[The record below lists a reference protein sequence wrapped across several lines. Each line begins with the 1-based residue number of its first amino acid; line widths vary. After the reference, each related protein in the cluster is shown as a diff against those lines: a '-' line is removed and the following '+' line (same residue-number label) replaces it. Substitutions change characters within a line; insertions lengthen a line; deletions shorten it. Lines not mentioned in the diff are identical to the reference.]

1 LENIFHEMKSSF
13 ASIADL
19 ALALVVTGAAS
30 QGTAQVGTGETVIQK
45 ATAQFE
51 SSTLKTTSLRQGLFM
66 FSGDGGNI
74 TAIAGEGSSL
84 LIDSGVDSLVTE
96 LSDAIFKATK
106 RPVTPLVNT
115 HWHFDHTGGNVYF
128 GSAGVTIVAQKN
140 VKKRLSSL
148 LYVPCTGLLDG
159 HYPPQALPAV
169 TYSSSVTLHQGAQQL
184 ALVNYGP
191 AHTDGETAIYIAPAN
206 VAVVGTCSRIT
217 SIHH

>member
-13 ASIADL
+13 ASIAAL

-51 SSTLKTTSLRQGLFM
+51 SSTLKTTSLSQGLFM

-74 TAIAGEGSSL
+74 TAIADEGSTL

-96 LSDAIFKATK
+96 LSDAVFKATK

-115 HWHFDHTGGNVYF
+115 HWHFDHTAGNVYF
-128 GSAGVTIVAQKN
+128 GSAGETIVAQKN
-140 VKKRLSSL
+140 VKKRLSSV
-148 LYVPCTGLLDG
+148 LYVPCTGLRDG

-169 TYSSSVTLHQGAQQL
+169 TYSSSVTLRQGL
-184 ALVNYGP
+184 
-191 AHTDGETAIYIAPAN
+191 
-206 VAVVGTCSRIT
+206 SR
-217 SIHH
+217 

>member
-1 LENIFHEMKSSF
+1 MKEQQIGKHFSRDEVVICFHCRPCFGFGGDRSS
-13 ASIADL
+13 L
-19 ALALVVTGAAS
+19 A
-30 QGTAQVGTGETVIQK
+30 
-45 ATAQFE
+45 
-51 SSTLKTTSLRQGLFM
+51 
-66 FSGDGGNI
+66 GDGTSGNRRDCYP
-74 TAIAGEGSSL
+74 GSTW

-148 LYVPCTGLLDG
+148 LYVPCTVLLDG